1 MNKRRTGTAKGISGR
16 IVSAFTHN
24 FTLKLISL
32 TLAIVIYLFLKKDA
46 QNQTPALKAVAKAVA
61 EGAVIET
68 TPEPAGTNDVVEA
81 SAPAE
86 TSTNTTESAASN
98 PTKAVEPKK
107 DGNN

>member
-16 IVSAFTHN
+16 IVNAFTHN

-68 TPEPAGTNDVVEA
+68 TPEPAGTNDVVEV
-81 SAPAE
+81 
-86 TSTNTTESAASN
+86 
-98 PTKAVEPKK
+98 VEAMERFLPNFIHEEKGK
-107 DGNN
+107 YLDQKM